1 MEQILGL
8 LEAHLP
14 IISSAIIVPLIG
26 KLKRKIKADIP
37 LLWWIV
43 SVGTSIGLA
52 LGGSEL
58 VGADAATANL
68 NAVMTALLTQLIH
81 IVGKSRKKMLIG

>member
-8 LEAHLP
+8 IQAHWP
-14 IISSAIIVPLIG
+14 ILSSIIIVPLIR
-26 KLKRKIKADIP
+26 KLKNKIKSDLPIV
-37 LLWWIV
+37 WWGMSIV
-43 SVGTSIGLA
+43 TSIGLA

-58 VGADAATANL
+58 VGASEATAQL

-81 IVGKSRKKMLIG
+81 VGQKTAKKLKE

>member
-1 MEQILGL
+1 MEQILEL
-8 LEAHLP
+8 LQAHWP
-14 IISSAIIVPLIG
+14 IISSVIIVPLIG
-26 KLKRKIKADIP
+26 KLKRKIKLDWPIV
-37 LLWWIV
+37 WWVV
-43 SVGTSIGLA
+43 SVGTSVGLA

-81 IVGKSRKKMLIG
+81 TVGKSRKKMLIG

>member
-1 MEQILGL
+1 MDTVIELFQ
-8 LEAHLP
+8 AHWP
-14 IISSAIIVPLIG
+14 IISSVIIVPLIR
-26 KLKRKIKADIP
+26 KLKNKIQLDWP
-37 LLWWIV
+37 LLWWVV
-43 SVGTSIGLA
+43 SVGTSVGLA

-81 IVGKSRKKMLIG
+81 TVGKSRKKMLIG

>member
-1 MEQILGL
+1 MESILEL
-8 LEAHLP
+8 LKAHWP
-14 IISSAIIVPLIG
+14 IISSVIIVPL
-26 KLKRKIKADIP
+26 LKRVKNKIKLDWPI
-37 LLWWIV
+37 LWWVV

-52 LGGSEL
+52 LGGSEI

-81 IVGKSRKKMLIG
+81 TAQKTKKKALIG